1 MVASPRTFR
10 CLNCNEL
17 IDDSMTQCRYCSVRV
32 DPAVAQLIADRQE
45 KAIRSYKEVSHL
57 RMAVVAMYVFIVL
70 SYIPLLPFIRI
81 TGLGILITFFVAFVL
96 LIRWQGTFGRLV
108 TNDAAYL
115 KARRSWRL
123 SFVLWLVGLPLGAF
137 GYLLFKL
144 ATR

>member
-1 MVASPRTFR
+1 
-10 CLNCNEL
+10 
-17 IDDSMTQCRYCSVRV
+17 MTQCRYCSVRV

>member
-10 CLNCNEL
+10 CLNCNEM

-32 DPAVAQLIADRQE
+32 DPVVAQLFAERQE
-45 KAIRSYKEVSHL
+45 KAVRSYQEVSYL

-70 SYIPLLPFIRI
+70 SYIPLLWFIRI
-81 TGLGILITFFVAFVL
+81 SGLGIVITFFVAFVL
-96 LIRWQGTFGRLV
+96 LMRWQRKFGRLV
-108 TNDAAYL
+108 TNEAAL
-115 KARRSWRL
+115 IKARRSFRL
-123 SFVLWLVGLPLGAF
+123 WSVLWLVGLPLGAF

>member
-10 CLNCNEL
+10 CLNCNEM

-32 DPAVAQLIADRQE
+32 DPVVAQLVAERQE
-45 KAIRSYKEVSHL
+45 KAIRSYKEVSYL

-70 SYIPLLPFIRI
+70 SYIPLLWFIRI
-81 TGLGILITFFVAFVL
+81 SGLGIVLTFFVAFVL
-96 LIRWQGTFGRLV
+96 LMRWQRTFGRLV

-123 SFVLWLVGLPLGAF
+123 SFLLWLVGLPLGAF